1 MKRFILLAA
10 LLLMLGAGPALAQAQ
25 QPAQPAPAQPAQTPP
40 AAQAQ
45 PPRPFP
51 EGAKMGFVY
60 LNLVAQNSTEG
71 RSAST
76 KIEDLQKKKQG
87 ELQEKNKQ
95 LQAAQQKLT
104 QGGTVLSDPARGQ
117 LEKDI
122 ERMQR
127 EIQFLQQSAQAEIQD
142 LTQDLQEE
150 FRLKLL
156 PVIEQVGAER
166 DLHVI
171 FSASDAGIIWANP
184 GLDVT
189 QEVIRRLDAAAGKPA
204 PKPQP

>member
-1 MKRFILLAA
+1 VA
-10 LLLMLGAGPALAQAQ
+10 
-25 QPAQPAPAQPAQTPP
+25 
-40 AAQAQ
+40 
-45 PPRPFP
+45 
-51 EGAKMGFVY
+51 FVY
-60 LNLVAQNSTEG
+60 LNNVAQNSVEG
-71 RSAST
+71 RAASA
-76 KIEDLQKKKQG
+76 KIEELQKRKQA

-95 LQAAQQKLT
+95 LQAVQQKLT

-122 ERMQR
+122 DRMQR

-142 LTQDLQEE
+142 LTQDLQED

-156 PVIEQVGAER
+156 PVIEQVGKER

-171 FSASDAGIIWANP
+171 FSANDAGIIWANP

-189 QEVIRRLDAAAGKPA
+189 PDVVRRLDAAAKTPA
-204 PKPQP
+204 PKP

>member
-1 MKRFILLAA
+1 MKRFILLPA

-25 QPAQPAPAQPAQTPP
+25 PPAQPAPAQPAQQPP
-40 AAQAQ
+40 PAQAQ

-71 RSAST
+71 RSASS
-76 KIEDLQKKKQG
+76 KIEDLQKKKQA

-95 LQAAQQKLT
+95 LQAVQQKLT

-142 LTQDLQEE
+142 LTQDLQED
-150 FRLKLL
+150 FRQKLL

-189 QEVIRRLDAAAGKPA
+189 PEVIRRLDASAGKPA

>member
-1 MKRFILLAA
+1 MKRFIFVAA
-10 LLLMLGAGPALAQAQ
+10 LLLMLGAGHAFAQ
-25 QPAQPAPAQPAQTPP
+25 AQPAPAQPAPQAQAPTPP
-40 AAQAQ
+40 Q
-45 PPRPFP
+45 PPVPFP
-51 EGAKMGFVY
+51 EGAKVAFVY
-60 LNLVAQNSTEG
+60 LNNVAQNSVEG
-71 RSAST
+71 RAASA
-76 KIEDLQKKKQG
+76 KIEELQKRKQT

-95 LQAAQQKLT
+95 LQAVQQKLT

-122 ERMQR
+122 DRMQR

-142 LTQDLQEE
+142 LTQDLQED

-156 PVIEQVGAER
+156 PVIEQVGKER

-171 FSASDAGIIWANP
+171 FSANDAGIIWANP

-189 QEVIRRLDAAAGKPA
+189 PDVVRRLDAAAKTPA
-204 PKPQP
+204 PKP